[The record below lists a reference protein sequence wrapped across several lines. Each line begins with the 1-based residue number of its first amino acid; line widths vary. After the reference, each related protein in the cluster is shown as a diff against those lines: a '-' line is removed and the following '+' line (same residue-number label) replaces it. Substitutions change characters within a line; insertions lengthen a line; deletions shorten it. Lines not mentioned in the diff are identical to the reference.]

1 MAATPDV
8 AVVDYGAGNVRS
20 VAKALERSGSRVR
33 VTGEASAVRAA
44 DAVVLPGAGAF
55 ADAMA
60 SLEARGLDEA
70 VRESVASG
78 TPYLGLCVGLQL
90 LFEESDEHGRSA
102 GFGLLRGRVERF
114 PDRDADGALLRVPH
128 MGWNEVRFDA
138 RHPVLEGLPER
149 DVFYFVHGYR
159 AVPVD
164 ARDTVGR
171 SGYGGEFAAAVARE
185 NMFAVQFHPE
195 KSQDSGRR
203 LLDRFVAWVSTCA

>member
-33 VTGEASAVRAA
+33 VTGEPAAVRAA

-60 SLEARGLDEA
+60 SLAARGLDAA
-70 VRESVASG
+70 VRESVAAG

-90 LFEESDEHGRSA
+90 LFEESDEHGPAA
-102 GFGLLRGRVERF
+102 GLGLLRGRVERF

-128 MGWNEVRFDA
+128 MGWNEVSFEA
-138 RHPVLEGLPER
+138 RHPVLDGLPER

-159 AVPVD
+159 AVPVEG
-164 ARDTVGR
+164 RDTVGR
-171 SGYGGEFAAAVARE
+171 SEYGGAFAAAVLMHHHA
-185 NMFAVQFHPE
+185 P
-195 KSQDSGRR
+195 
-203 LLDRFVAWVSTCA
+203 